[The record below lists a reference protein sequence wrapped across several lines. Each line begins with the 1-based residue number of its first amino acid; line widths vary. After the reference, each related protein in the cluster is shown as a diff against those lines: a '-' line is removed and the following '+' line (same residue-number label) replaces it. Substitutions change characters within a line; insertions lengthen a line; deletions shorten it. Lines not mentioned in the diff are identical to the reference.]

1 MSDGFWII
9 LIGALVAGSCSMV
22 GCFLVLRRQAMM
34 GDAISH
40 GILPGIV
47 LAFLFTG
54 SRNIVPMLIGAG
66 ALGLLTAFI
75 TDTLTQRGRLQS
87 DAAMGV
93 TFTWLF
99 ALGVIL
105 VTRYAGSV
113 DLDVDCVL
121 HGELIFST
129 FRRLMWNGTD
139 MGPQAVW
146 TVGFVAVLNLC
157 FVLIGYKQIKVTSF
171 DPGLAASL
179 GINVTLWHYL
189 LMSFTSV
196 TTVAC
201 FESVGAVLVVAMLI
215 VPANTAYLL
224 TERLSLMLGLSVLAG
239 TVSSALGYGLAY
251 LLDGSVAGAITTV
264 GGLLF
269 VAAALFSPKH
279 GVVVRALRRGKSLE
293 FGVQEEGLGSGV

>member
-9 LIGALVAGSCSMV
+9 LIGALVAGSCSLV

-40 GILPGIV
+40 GVLPGIV

-75 TDTLTQRGRLQS
+75 TDTLAQRGRLQS

-105 VTRYAGSV
+105 VTRFAGSV

-121 HGELIFST
+121 HGELIFSP
-129 FRRLMWNGTD
+129 FRRLMWNGMD
-139 MGPQAVW
+139 MGPQALW
-146 TVGFVAVLNLC
+146 TVGIVAIMDLC
-157 FVLIGYKQIKVTSF
+157 FVLAGYKQLKVCSF
-171 DPGLAASL
+171 DAGLAASL

-189 LMSFTSV
+189 LMSFTSL

-224 TERLSLMLGLSVLAG
+224 TDRLSAMLGLSVVLGA
-239 TVSSALGYGLAY
+239 VSSALGYSLAY

-264 GGLLF
+264 GGLMF
-269 VAAALFSPKH
+269 VAAALFSPAH
-279 GVVVRALRRGKSLE
+279 GVVVRGMRQRWGLE
-293 FGVQEEGLGSGV
+293 SGI

>member
-1 MSDGFWII
+1 MSDGLWII
-9 LIGALVAGSCSMV
+9 LIGSLVAAACSLV

-54 SRNIVPMLIGAG
+54 TRNIVPMLLGAG
-66 ALGLLTAFI
+66 ALGLITAYI

-99 ALGVIL
+99 ALGIIL

-121 HGELIFST
+121 HGELIFAP
-129 FRRLMWNGTD
+129 FRRLTIAGID
-139 MGPQAVW
+139 LGPQSFW
-146 TVGFVAVLNLC
+146 SVGCVALIDLC
-157 FVLIGYKQIKVTSF
+157 FVVAGYKQLKVCSF

-189 LMSFTSV
+189 LMSFTSL

-224 TERLSLMLGLSVLAG
+224 TNRLSVMLGLSVAVG
-239 TVSSALGYGLAY
+239 AVASALGYGLAY
-251 LLDGSVAGAITTV
+251 ALDSSVAGSITTI
-264 GGLLF
+264 GGILF
-269 VAAALFSPKH
+269 VAAALFSPTQ
-279 GVVVRALRRGKSLE
+279 GILTRVLRRRRASYETGAFS
-293 FGVQEEGLGSGV
+293 

>member
-1 MSDGFWII
+1 MTDGIWII
-9 LIGALVAGSCSMV
+9 IIGALVAGSCSLV

-66 ALGLLTAFI
+66 ALGLITAFI
-75 TDTLTQRGRLQS
+75 TDTLTHHGRLQS

-105 VTRYAGSV
+105 VTRFAGSV

-121 HGELIFST
+121 HGELIFSP
-129 FRRLMWNGTD
+129 FRRLTWNGMD
-139 MGPQAVW
+139 LGPQAVW
-146 TVGFVAVLNLC
+146 TVGIVAFLNLC
-157 FVLIGYKQIKVTSF
+157 FILTGYKQLKVSSF

-189 LMSFTSV
+189 LMSFTSL

-215 VPANTAYLL
+215 VPANTAYLI
-224 TERLSLMLGLSVLAG
+224 TDRLSAMLALSIALGA
-239 TVSSALGYGLAY
+239 VSSALGYGLAY

-264 GGLLF
+264 GGIMF
-269 VAAALFSPKH
+269 IVAALFSPKH
-279 GVVVRALRRGKSLE
+279 GVLLLAIRRRALPIDPFAQPLR
-293 FGVQEEGLGSGV
+293 

>member
-1 MSDGFWII
+1 MSDALWIVI
-9 LIGALVAGSCSMV
+9 IGALVAGSCSLI

-66 ALGLLTAFI
+66 ALGLVTAFI

-99 ALGVIL
+99 ALGIIL
-105 VTRYAGSV
+105 VTRFAGSV

-121 HGELIFST
+121 HGELIFSP
-129 FRRLMWNGTD
+129 FRRLVWNGMD
-139 MGPQAVW
+139 LGPQAVW
-146 TVGFVAVLNLC
+146 TVGVVSILNLC
-157 FVLIGYKQIKVTSF
+157 FVVLGYKQLKVCSF
-171 DPGLAASL
+171 DSGLAASL

-189 LMSFTSV
+189 LMSFTSL

-224 TERLSLMLGLSVLAG
+224 TDRLSVMLVLSVALGAA
-239 TVSSALGYGLAY
+239 SSALGYGLAY
-251 LLDGSVAGAITTV
+251 LLDGSLAGAISTV
-264 GGLLF
+264 GGVMF
-269 VAAALFSPKH
+269 AGAALFSPRH
-279 GVVVRALRRGKSLE
+279 GVVLLAIRRRMFAGNPLSEAVR
-293 FGVQEEGLGSGV
+293 